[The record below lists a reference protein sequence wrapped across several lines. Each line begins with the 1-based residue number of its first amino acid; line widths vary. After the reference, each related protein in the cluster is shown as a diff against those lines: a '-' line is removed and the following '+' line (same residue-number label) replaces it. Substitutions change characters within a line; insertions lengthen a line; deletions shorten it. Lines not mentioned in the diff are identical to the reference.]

1 MYVTLSSGFTSA
13 TPFPAPECPE
23 RPATGPLRRKNQALG
38 THLFR
43 EGDPAH
49 SLYEIASG
57 VFRLTRVLD
66 NGRRQVI
73 AFGFPG
79 DIIGFPNGDCHN
91 TDCEVIVA
99 GEVIVHQ
106 RAALEQVEGD
116 PQIRQR
122 LLQAVLRENSAMQD
136 HFMMLAR
143 KSAREKVASFLV
155 TLAERT
161 GTPLA
166 SCTSCALPMSRT
178 DIADFLG
185 LTVETVSRSLTRLRK
200 ENTITLESSQTVLIR
215 DMCALIAAAQIR
227 D

>member
-1 MYVTLSSGFTSA
+1 MYVTLSSGFTPA
-13 TPFPAPECPE
+13 APFPAPEYPR
-23 RPATGPLRRKNQALG
+23 RPATGALRRKSQALG

-43 EGDPAH
+43 EGDAAH
-49 SLYEIASG
+49 ALYEIVSG

-79 DIIGFPNGDCHN
+79 EIIGFPNGDRHN
-91 TDCEVIVA
+91 TDCEVIAA
-99 GEVIVHQ
+99 GEVIVHR

-122 LLQAVLRENSAMQD
+122 LLQAALSEISAMQD
-136 HFMMLAR
+136 HFMMLAH

-161 GTPLA
+161 GTHIA
-166 SCTSCALPMSRT
+166 GYTSCALPMSRA

-200 ENTITLESSQTVLIR
+200 ENTIALEISQTVLIR
-215 DMCALIAAAQIR
+215 DMPALIAAAQIR